1 MVCLPDKG
9 LLCFVAI
16 GLTSIASL
24 CEFKPCYH
32 IYWFSDFVF
41 FYSAVKLPELLA
53 YVNMEEEALVKLQ
66 QKLLDFLKY
75 DFFIF
80 KTFLIVSTY
89 DFEYACFDTM

>member
-1 MVCLPDKG
+1 
-9 LLCFVAI
+9 
-16 GLTSIASL
+16 
-24 CEFKPCYH
+24 
-32 IYWFSDFVF
+32 
-41 FYSAVKLPELLA
+41 
-53 YVNMEEEALVKLQ
+53 MEEEALVKLQ

>member
-16 GLTSIASL
+16 GLTSRASL

-41 FYSAVKLPELLA
+41 LFCSQVAWITCLCQHGGGSTCEITAETVGLSQVWL
-53 YVNMEEEALVKLQ
+53 
-66 QKLLDFLKY
+66 
-75 DFFIF
+75 F
-80 KTFLIVSTY
+80 KTFFIVSTY